1 MKNKICIELK
11 DINFHF
17 NKHPILEHVSFS
29 VDIGEYVGIIG
40 PNGGGKTTL
49 LKIILGLLKPV
60 SGEVEIFG
68 QNIETFQKR
77 YQLGYVPQRATHAE
91 YFFPATV
98 EEVVK
103 SGRTAR
109 IGLFRRYRGKDLEAV
124 ERAMETTDVTQHR
137 NRLIGS
143 LSGGERQR
151 VLIARAL
158 AGEPAVLILDEP
170 EVGVDIASKEKFYS
184 FLTYLNQEYH
194 ITIIYVS
201 HDVAAIAH
209 EVNNVICL
217 NRCLI
222 CHGAPEDYIKEDF
235 LEKVY
240 GRKVTSVLH
249 KH

>member
-1 MKNKICIELK
+1 MNNKICIELK

-17 NKHPILEHVSFS
+17 NEHPILEHVSFS

-68 QNIETFQKR
+68 QKVETFQKR

-91 YFFPATV
+91 SFFPATV
-98 EEVVK
+98 EEVVR

-109 IGLFRRYRGKDLEAV
+109 IGLFRRYGDKDLEAV
-124 ERAMETTDVTQHR
+124 ERAMEIADVAQYR

-158 AGEPAVLILDEP
+158 SG
-170 EVGVDIASKEKFYS
+170 
-184 FLTYLNQEYH
+184 
-194 ITIIYVS
+194 
-201 HDVAAIAH
+201 
-209 EVNNVICL
+209 
-217 NRCLI
+217 
-222 CHGAPEDYIKEDF
+222 
-235 LEKVY
+235 
-240 GRKVTSVLH
+240 
-249 KH
+249 